1 MEQAYD
7 SMGWL
12 ALRQV
17 HIHFNFPSKFL
28 DLLLNCVL
36 DPKFCDLINRKKFD
50 WIEAKSGFR

>member
-12 ALRQV
+12 ALRKV
-17 HIHFNFPSKFL
+17 LVYFYFSSKFL

-36 DPKFCDLINRKKFD
+36 DPKFCILINGKKSD